1 MNRLLPTFCIIVF
14 FCFSVIAQTPSRL
27 IQTTKGQYSTATGKF
42 DYAWDTT
49 RYTYS
54 FGRGG
59 TLNSPMIKFDSCIKK
74 RQSGTNLITATYDN
88 QNRAKTYTT
97 AGSTDTNYYT
107 GTQNEPDSIIS
118 WSINGT
124 VTYNYL
130 TYNSSR
136 QVTQRVQRRIISST
150 NINTDSTTYT
160 YGAGNLITE
169 NHYYLVNGSMT
180 YSHNITTTYN
190 ILNLPLIVTKT
201 QNGDTYRTSYTYN
214 LSGLIDMET
223 IESTIAGN
231 FKWEGKHRY
240 IYTSSNDIS
249 IDSTFTWNPTTSGW
263 QVLYINHYQ
272 YDANRNLLTDSMIEF
287 NGTSFYNRKKVSQSF
302 DINNNKLT
310 RLVEGW
316 NTVSLKWG
324 GINVSDT
331 LNTYTYQSYDPTN
344 IQEQKL
350 TPSFK
355 LYPNP
360 TAHFIIADL
369 TNIAG
374 IKQYAIHDM
383 TGKLYRRAMINSGI
397 SMLSIPV
404 ADLPSGN
411 YILSLHAD
419 TAPLQ
424 QTFIKQ

>member
-1 MNRLLPTFCIIVF
+1 MTQLLFTFTTILFFCITAN
-14 FCFSVIAQTPSRL
+14 AQTSSRL
-27 IQTTKGQYSTATGKF
+27 IQTTKGQYSATTGKF
-42 DYAWDTT
+42 DYMWDTT

-74 RQSGTNLITATYDN
+74 RQSGANVITATYDN

-97 AGSTDTNYYT
+97 AVLTDTNYYT

-130 TYNSSR
+130 IYNSSR
-136 QVTQRVQRRIISST
+136 QITKSVQRKIISST

-160 YGAGNLITE
+160 YSAGNLIAE

-180 YSHNITTTYN
+180 NSYNITTTYN
-190 ILNLPLIVTKT
+190 ALNLPLIVTKT

-214 LSGLIDMET
+214 LSGLIDME
-223 IESTIAGN
+223 IMESTIAGN
-231 FKWEGKHRY
+231 FKWESKHRY
-240 IYTSSNDIS
+240 IYTSSNDVS
-249 IDSTFTWNPTTSGW
+249 IDSTFTWNSTTLGW
-263 QVLYINHYQ
+263 QAQYINLYQ
-272 YDANRNLLTDSMIEF
+272 YDANRNLSIDSMIEF
-287 NGTSFYNRKKVSQSF
+287 NGTSFNNRKKVSQSF

-316 NTVSLKWG
+316 NAMSLKWG

-331 LNTYTYQSYDPTN
+331 LNTYTYQTYDPTN
-344 IQEQKL
+344 IQKQKL
-350 TPSFK
+350 SPSFK

-360 TAHFIIADL
+360 SSHFIMADL
-369 TNIAG
+369 ANIVG
-374 IKQYAIHDM
+374 IKDYAIYDM
-383 TGKLYRRAMINSGI
+383 TGKLYRRAKVNAGTNT
-397 SMLSIPV
+397 LSIPV
-404 ADLPSGN
+404 ADLPNGN
-411 YILSLHAD
+411 YILSFYTD
-419 TAPLQ
+419 NSTLQ
-424 QTFIKQ
+424 QTFVKQ